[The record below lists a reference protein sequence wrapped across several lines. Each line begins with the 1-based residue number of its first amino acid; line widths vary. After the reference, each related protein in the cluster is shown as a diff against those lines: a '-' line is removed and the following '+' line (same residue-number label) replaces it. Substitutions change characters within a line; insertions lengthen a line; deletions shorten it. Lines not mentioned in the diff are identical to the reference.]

1 MFIQAL
7 LIILG
12 FNQCVESDDGLNG
25 KSLHGD
31 DHDDVDSLDGS
42 SPNGFYGGALYRYHD
57 PGSLQNVSDHAQHDG
72 VFYRV

>member
-1 MFIQAL
+1 VFIQAL

-31 DHDDVDSLDGS
+31 DHDYVDDLYGNFL
-42 SPNGFYGGALYRYHD
+42 NGFYDGTLYRD
-57 PGSLQNVSDHAQHDG
+57 PDLGSLQNVSDHAQHDG
-72 VFYRV
+72 VFDRV

>member
-31 DHDDVDSLDGS
+31 DPDDVDALDGS
-42 SPNGFYGGALYRYHD
+42 SPNGFYDGALYRDHD

-72 VFYRV
+72 VFDRV